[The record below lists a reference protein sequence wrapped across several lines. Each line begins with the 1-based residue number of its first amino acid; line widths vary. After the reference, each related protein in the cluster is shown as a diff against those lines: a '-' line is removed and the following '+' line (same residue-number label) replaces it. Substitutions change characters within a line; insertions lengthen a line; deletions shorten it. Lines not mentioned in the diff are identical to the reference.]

1 MSTTTRRLK
10 RFTSDSRFFLK
21 NWLVF
26 SLFLSVISATHAF
39 SGKYPIRNF
48 TPAEYG
54 AGIQNID
61 FAQNRDLNLFVAN
74 NLGVLS
80 FNGNQWK
87 TYARNTG
94 KKQRSLAFDVG
105 LDRLYVGS
113 QGDFGFFEDDWRYVS
128 LLEKIPED
136 ERDFDEVWDVFILGS
151 NVFFCTFQGIYRYD
165 GQGVSLISHP
175 HGFNRAFLV
184 NNKLFTQ
191 SQSGELFEIDGNK
204 LMPLGRNSRVNQVVA
219 GVVRKETG
227 YVVVYN
233 SGEVEFL
240 DTSGSKGIFPD
251 LANALSGKYVNHVAQ
266 ISDGRL
272 VISTQRAGLYIFDMQ
287 SGQLENITVDGGLLS
302 NACLRVFQ
310 DNGGSL
316 WVGMQNGIALID
328 IRSPIRLINQNIGL
342 EGSGYEAFE
351 TGEGIYFTTSNGI
364 YFRPIGKAE
373 SMFLTGTEGPAY
385 GLQQINEKL
394 YAGHH
399 TGLFM
404 LENGKAT
411 RILKSDGLWQVKPL
425 QANPKYAIGGTYSG
439 LHLFEIDEKG
449 VLREVQKIKGFN
461 ESSRFFEEDVKGRI
475 WVGQYYK
482 GLYLISLNNT
492 LREADVEKISESSQL
507 PIQQYVFLSRVDD
520 EIYVCTTKG
529 IYKLNQITDT
539 IEEEQVFSKIVGRN
553 WIYQFVQDKRKNVY
567 VQSENA
573 MALFKQV
580 GPGNYVD
587 VPSSLFQLRQSFN
600 NDLLS
605 VSTNVTNGV
614 LFNANEG
621 FIYYDP
627 GLEDRASFAKEPLIG
642 KIISVA
648 DDSTFYF
655 RKPFSARPDEIQPIR
670 ITEGTRVL
678 QFVMESFI
686 FGDANN
692 QNFRYQLSGFDKDFG
707 EWTNLFVKEYTN
719 LKVGEYEFRV
729 QTFGSRGEIV
739 TSKPLKV
746 IVMPPFY
753 KSVFAKV
760 IYFLLG
766 LTVLYLLYRL
776 QRQYYRGK
784 QAELEQ
790 SRKLEIE
797 KKQKE
802 LQQVKEEQTKSE
814 LQHLNTL
821 LAASTMNLVVKN
833 EFMENIKEEI
843 RVATKT
849 DKVEDKQLAL
859 ERIFKEIDSTLKVHE
874 DWKQFEYHF
883 DRVHGDFLSRLTAEF
898 RDLTPGEQKLCAF
911 LRLNMDT
918 KEIANLMGITLR
930 GVEVS
935 RYRLRKKLGLD
946 SHQNLSKF
954 ILEY

>member
-1 MSTTTRRLK
+1 MTTTFDILN
-10 RFTSDSRFFLK
+10 RFNPNSSFFLM
-21 NWLVF
+21 NWLF
-26 SLFLSVISATHAF
+26 LSLFLTTASASFAF

-48 TPAEYG
+48 TPSEYG

-80 FNGNQWK
+80 FNGNQWR

-94 KKQRSLAFDVG
+94 KKQRSLAFDMAT
-105 LDRLYVGS
+105 DRLYIGS

-128 LLEKIPED
+128 LLEKIPEND
-136 ERDFDEVWDVFILGS
+136 RDFDEVWDVFVLGS
-151 NVFFCTFQGIYRYD
+151 NVFFCTFQGIYRFD
-165 GQGVSLISHP
+165 GKGISVIQHKN
-175 HGFNRAFLV
+175 GFNRSFLV

-191 SQSGELFEIDGNK
+191 SQSGEIFEIEGDK
-204 LMPLGRNSRVNQVVA
+204 LIQLGVGAGSNQVVA
-219 GVVRKETG
+219 GILGKETG
-227 YVVVYN
+227 YIVIYN
-233 SGEVEFL
+233 SGKIEFL
-240 DTSGSKGIFPD
+240 DGSGAKEIYPE
-251 LANALSGKYVNHVAQ
+251 LANALSRKYVNHVAQ

-272 VISTQRAGLYIFDMQ
+272 VISTQRAGLFLYDML
-287 SGQLENITVDGGLLS
+287 SGELENISVEGGLMS

-310 DNGGSL
+310 EHGGSL

-328 IRSPIRLINQNIGL
+328 IRSPIRLINQNTGL

-351 TGEGIYFTTSNGI
+351 TDEGTYFTTSNGI
-364 YFRPIGKAE
+364 YFRPTGKTE
-373 SMFLTGTEGPAY
+373 TTFMIGTEGPAY
-385 GLQQINEKL
+385 GLQQINNRL

-404 LENGKAT
+404 LESGKAN
-411 RILKSDGLWQVKPL
+411 RILTSDGLWQVKL
-425 QANPKYAIGGTYSG
+425 LRSNPRFAIGGTYSG
-439 LHLFEIDEKG
+439 LHLFGFDEKG
-449 VLREVQKIKGFN
+449 VLREIQKISGFN
-461 ESSRFFEEDVKGRI
+461 ESSRFFEEDVNGRI

-482 GLYLISLNNT
+482 GLYLIELKDSLRT
-492 LREADVEKISESSQL
+492 AEVEKVSESSQL

-520 EIYVCTTKG
+520 EIYICTTKG
-529 IYKLNQITDT
+529 IFKLNQNSGT
-539 IEEEQVFSKIVGRN
+539 IEEETVFSKVVGKD
-553 WIYQFVQDKRKNVY
+553 WIYQFVQDKQKNVY

-605 VSTNVTNGV
+605 VSTNVKNGV

-627 GLEDRASFAKEPLIG
+627 RLEDRVSLNKEPLVG
-642 KIISVA
+642 KIINVA
-648 DDSTFYF
+648 EDSTLYF
-655 RKPFSARPDEIQPIR
+655 RKPFSARPEEIEPIR

-686 FGDANN
+686 FGDVNN
-692 QNFRYQLSGFDKDFG
+692 QNFRYRLSGFDKDFG
-707 EWTNLFVKEYTN
+707 DWTNSFVKEYTN
-719 LKVGEYEFRV
+719 LKAGEYDFEV
-729 QTFGSRGEIV
+729 QTFGARGEIV

-753 KSVFAKV
+753 KSTFAKI

-766 LTVLYLLYRL
+766 LTVLYLAYQA
-776 QRQYYRGK
+776 QRQYYKRK
-784 QAELEQ
+784 QAELER
-790 SRKLEIE
+790 SRRMEIE

-802 LQQVKEEQTKSE
+802 LQEVKEEQIKTE

-843 RVATKT
+843 RAATKT
-849 DKVEDKQLAL
+849 DKVDDKQAAL
-859 ERIFKEIDSTLKVHE
+859 ERIFKEIDSTLKVQE